1 MQNKCPIFWINY
13 IFNVTLHLEMKYNTY
28 TLDNGL
34 RIIHLPSDSQVVYC
48 GYQINAGTRNEE
60 PGEEGLAH
68 FCEHVTFKGTERR
81 KAWHILNCLE
91 SVGGD
96 LNAYTNKEGTVYYS
110 AILKEH
116 IARAVDLLS
125 DIVFHS
131 VYPQAEI
138 DKEVEVICDEIES
151 YNDSP
156 AELIYD
162 EFENI
167 LFKGSP
173 LGHNILGTAEQVR
186 AFKTED
192 ALRFTR
198 KLYRPDN
205 AIFFAYG
212 DIDFKK
218 LVKLIQKALGE
229 CPKGRELACSADCKS
244 AETPTEER
252 ITEETPTEERITEET
267 PTKERITEETPTGE
281 TPTEEMEAGNANHKV
296 QSSKFNVQSK
306 VAGQTIV
313 MQKNTHQAHV
323 MIGTRAYDVNDDRR
337 MPLYLLNNM
346 LGGPG
351 MNAKLNLALREH
363 NGLVYTVESTM
374 VAYGDTGT
382 WSIYFGCDEHDVKRC
397 LRLVR
402 KELDKF
408 MQKPLSDAQLK
419 AAKKQIKGQI
429 GVACDNRE
437 NFALDFGKSFLHY
450 GWEKNVDRLYEQV
463 DEITATQIQAVAQE
477 LFDKDRLTTLIF
489 K

>member
-218 LVKLIQKALGE
+218 LVKLLKTLNFEHGTLNFMNS
-229 CPKGRELACSADCKS
+229 KTS
-244 AETPTEER
+244 ETPAA
-252 ITEETPTEERITEET
+252 
-267 PTKERITEETPTGE
+267 
-281 TPTEEMEAGNANHKV
+281 EMEAGDANHKVQSSQFKVQSKEV

-323 MIGTRAYDVNDDRR
+323 MIGTQAYDVNDDRR
-337 MPLYLLNNM
+337 MPLYLLNNI

-419 AAKKQIKGQI
+419 AAKKQIKGQV

-463 DEITATQIQAVAQE
+463 DEITAAQIQAVAQE

>member
-1 MQNKCPIFWINY
+1 
-13 IFNVTLHLEMKYNTY
+13 MKYNTY

-192 ALRFTR
+192 ALRFTQ

-229 CPKGRELACSADCKS
+229 CPKGRELACSTDCNS
-244 AETPTEER
+244 AETPTEKRIAEETPTGETPTEER
-252 ITEETPTEERITEET
+252 IAEETPTEERIA
-267 PTKERITEETPTGE
+267 EETPTGE
-281 TPTEEMEAGNANHKV
+281 TPTEEMEAGDANHKV

-363 NGLVYTVESTM
+363 NGLVYTVESMM

-463 DEITATQIQAVAQE
+463 DEITAAQIQAVAQE

>member
-1 MQNKCPIFWINY
+1 
-13 IFNVTLHLEMKYNTY
+13 MKYNTY

-34 RIIHLPSDSQVVYC
+34 RIIHLPSDSKVVYC

-116 IARAVDLLS
+116 IARAVNLLS

-192 ALRFTR
+192 ALRFTQ

-218 LVKLIQKALGE
+218 LVKLIGKALTDDSSGKLAE
-229 CPKGRELACSADCKS
+229 KGCHADFADDADFS
-244 AETPTEER
+244 
-252 ITEETPTEERITEET
+252 
-267 PTKERITEETPTGE
+267 GE
-281 TPTEEMEAGNANHKV
+281 TGDTGFAGARDSEIT
-296 QSSKFNVQSK
+296 QMSQAPQMTQISRGAIDSMGSMDPMGSP
-306 VAGQTIV
+306 AGQTIV

-374 VAYGDTGT
+374 VSYGDTGT

-463 DEITATQIQAVAQE
+463 DEITAAQIQAVAQE
-477 LFDKDRLTTLIF
+477 LFDKGRLTTLIF

>member
-1 MQNKCPIFWINY
+1 
-13 IFNVTLHLEMKYNTY
+13 MKYNTY

-34 RIIHLPSDSQVVYC
+34 RIIHLPSDSKVVYC

-116 IARAVDLLS
+116 IARAVDLLT

-167 LFKGSP
+167 IFKGSP

-186 AFKTED
+186 SFKTED

-218 LVKLIQKALGE
+218 LVKLIRKALADDDSGKVAE
-229 CPKGRELACSADCKS
+229 NAANSVGKLAEEKLPQISQITQIAWNENSITTEKS
-244 AETPTEER
+244 VSSVKSVGPENYPSVG
-252 ITEETPTEERITEET
+252 
-267 PTKERITEETPTGE
+267 KEI
-281 TPTEEMEAGNANHKV
+281 
-296 QSSKFNVQSK
+296 
-306 VAGQTIV
+306 AGQTIV

-323 MIGTRAYDVNDDRR
+323 MIGTRAYDVSDSRR

-374 VAYGDTGT
+374 VAYGDTGI

-408 MQKPLSDAQLK
+408 MQKPLSEAQLK
-419 AAKKQIKGQI
+419 AAKKQIKGQV

-463 DEITATQIQAVAQE
+463 DEITAEQIQAVAQE

-489 K
+489 R

>member
-218 LVKLIQKALGE
+218 LVKLLKTLNFEHGTLNFMNSKA
-229 CPKGRELACSADCKS
+229 S
-244 AETPTEER
+244 ETPTA
-252 ITEETPTEERITEET
+252 
-267 PTKERITEETPTGE
+267 
-281 TPTEEMEAGNANHKV
+281 EMEAGDANHKV
-296 QSSKFNVQSK
+296 QNSKFNVQSK

-337 MPLYLLNNM
+337 MPLYLLNNI

-463 DEITATQIQAVAQE
+463 DEITAAQIQAVAQE

>member
-1 MQNKCPIFWINY
+1 
-13 IFNVTLHLEMKYNTY
+13 MKYNTY

-192 ALRFTR
+192 ALRFTQ

-218 LVKLIQKALGE
+218 LVKLIGKALTDDSSGKLAE
-229 CPKGRELACSADCKS
+229 KGCHADFADDADFS
-244 AETPTEER
+244 GDTGFAGARDSE
-252 ITEETPTEERITEET
+252 ITQMSQAPQMTQISRGAIDSMGSMDPMGS
-267 PTKERITEETPTGE
+267 P
-281 TPTEEMEAGNANHKV
+281 
-296 QSSKFNVQSK
+296 
-306 VAGQTIV
+306 AGQTIV

-408 MQKPLSDAQLK
+408 MQKPLSEAQLK

-463 DEITATQIQAVAQE
+463 DEITAEQIQAVAKE

-489 K
+489 R

>member
-1 MQNKCPIFWINY
+1 
-13 IFNVTLHLEMKYNTY
+13 MKYNTY

-34 RIIHLPSDSQVVYC
+34 RIIHLPSDSKVVYC

-116 IARAVDLLS
+116 IARAVDLLT

-167 LFKGSP
+167 IFKGSP

-186 AFKTED
+186 SFKTED

-218 LVKLIQKALGE
+218 LVKLLKTLNMEHGTLNFMNS
-229 CPKGRELACSADCKS
+229 KTS
-244 AETPTEER
+244 ETPTA
-252 ITEETPTEERITEET
+252 
-267 PTKERITEETPTGE
+267 
-281 TPTEEMEAGNANHKV
+281 EMEADDANHKV
-296 QSSKFNVQSK
+296 QSK
-306 VAGQTIV
+306 VEGQTIV

-374 VAYGDTGT
+374 VAYGDTGV

-408 MQKPLSDAQLK
+408 MLKPLSEAQLK

-463 DEITATQIQAVAQE
+463 DEITAEQIQAVAKE

-489 K
+489 R

>member
-1 MQNKCPIFWINY
+1 
-13 IFNVTLHLEMKYNTY
+13 MKYNTY

-34 RIIHLPSDSQVVYC
+34 RIIHLPSDSKVVYC

-60 PGEEGLAH
+60 LGEEGLAH

-116 IARAVDLLS
+116 IARAVDLLT

-167 LFKGSP
+167 IFKGSP

-186 AFKTED
+186 SFKTED

-218 LVKLIQKALGE
+218 LVKLIRKALADDDSGKVAE
-229 CPKGRELACSADCKS
+229 NAANSVGKLAEEKLPQISQITQISGDENSITTEKS
-244 AETPTEER
+244 VSSVKSVGPENYPSVG
-252 ITEETPTEERITEET
+252 
-267 PTKERITEETPTGE
+267 KEI
-281 TPTEEMEAGNANHKV
+281 
-296 QSSKFNVQSK
+296 
-306 VAGQTIV
+306 AGQTIV

-323 MIGTRAYDVNDDRR
+323 MIGTRAYDVSDSRR

-374 VAYGDTGT
+374 VAYGDTGI

-408 MQKPLSDAQLK
+408 MQKPLSEAQLK
-419 AAKKQIKGQI
+419 AAKKQIKGQV

-463 DEITATQIQAVAQE
+463 DEITAEQIQAVAQE

-489 K
+489 R

>member
-1 MQNKCPIFWINY
+1 
-13 IFNVTLHLEMKYNTY
+13 MKYNTY

-34 RIIHLPSDSQVVYC
+34 RIIHLPSDSKVVYC

-116 IARAVDLLS
+116 IARAVDLLT

-167 LFKGSP
+167 IFKGSP

-186 AFKTED
+186 SFKTED

-218 LVKLIQKALGE
+218 LVKLLKTLNMEHGTLNFMNS
-229 CPKGRELACSADCKS
+229 KTS
-244 AETPTEER
+244 ETPTA
-252 ITEETPTEERITEET
+252 
-267 PTKERITEETPTGE
+267 
-281 TPTEEMEAGNANHKV
+281 EMEAGDANHKV
-296 QSSKFNVQSK
+296 QSSKFKVQSKEVQSK
-306 VAGQTIV
+306 VEGQTIV

-323 MIGTRAYDVNDDRR
+323 MIGTRAYDVNDSRR

-374 VAYGDTGT
+374 VAYGDTGI

-408 MQKPLSDAQLK
+408 MQKPLSEAQLK

-463 DEITATQIQAVAQE
+463 DEITAEQIQAVAQE

>member
-1 MQNKCPIFWINY
+1 
-13 IFNVTLHLEMKYNTY
+13 MKYNTY

-34 RIIHLPSDSQVVYC
+34 RIIHLPSDSKVVYC

-116 IARAVDLLS
+116 IARAVDLLT

-167 LFKGSP
+167 IFKGSP
-173 LGHNILGTAEQVR
+173 LGHNILGTAKQVR
-186 AFKTED
+186 SFKTED

-218 LVKLIQKALGE
+218 LVKLIRKALADDDSGKVAE
-229 CPKGRELACSADCKS
+229 NAANSVGKLAEEKLPQISQITQISGDENSITTEKS
-244 AETPTEER
+244 VSSVKSVGPENYPSVG
-252 ITEETPTEERITEET
+252 
-267 PTKERITEETPTGE
+267 KEI
-281 TPTEEMEAGNANHKV
+281 
-296 QSSKFNVQSK
+296 
-306 VAGQTIV
+306 AGQTIV

-323 MIGTRAYDVNDDRR
+323 MIGTRAYDVNDSRR

-374 VAYGDTGT
+374 VAYGDTGI

-408 MQKPLSDAQLK
+408 MQKPLSEAQLK
-419 AAKKQIKGQI
+419 AAKKQIKGQV

-450 GWEKNVDRLYEQV
+450 GWEKNVDRLYKQV
-463 DEITATQIQAVAQE
+463 DEITAEQIQAVAQE

-489 K
+489 R

>member
-1 MQNKCPIFWINY
+1 
-13 IFNVTLHLEMKYNTY
+13 MKYNTY
-28 TLDNGL
+28 ILDNGL
-34 RIIHLPSDSQVVYC
+34 RIIHLPSDSKVVYC

-96 LNAYTNKEGTVYYS
+96 LNAYTNKEDTVYYS

-116 IARAVDLLS
+116 IARAVDLLT

-167 LFKGSP
+167 IFKGSP

-186 AFKTED
+186 SFKTED

-212 DIDFKK
+212 DIDFNK
-218 LVKLIQKALGE
+218 LVRLLK
-229 CPKGRELACSADCKS
+229 KS
-244 AETPTEER
+244 FLSEER
-252 ITEETPTEERITEET
+252 KVKSEETTFGDRRESQFNSP
-267 PTKERITEETPTGE
+267 
-281 TPTEEMEAGNANHKV
+281 EAQA
-296 QSSKFNVQSK
+296 QFNIQHSTFNTQHSFE
-306 VAGQTIV
+306 GQTIV

-323 MIGTRAYDVNDDRR
+323 MIGTLAYDVNDSHR

-374 VAYGDTGT
+374 VAYGDTGI

-408 MQKPLSDAQLK
+408 MQKPLSEAQLK
-419 AAKKQIKGQI
+419 AAKKQIKGQV

-463 DEITATQIQAVAQE
+463 DEITAEQIQAVAQE

-489 K
+489 R

>member
-1 MQNKCPIFWINY
+1 
-13 IFNVTLHLEMKYNTY
+13 MKYNTY

-34 RIIHLPSDSQVVYC
+34 RIIHLPSDSKVVYC
-48 GYQINAGTRNEE
+48 GYQINAGTRDEE

-81 KAWHILNCLE
+81 KAWHILNCLD

-167 LFKGSP
+167 LFKGSS

-186 AFKTED
+186 SFTTED

-218 LVKLIQKALGE
+218 LVKLIGRALADNESGKPAE
-229 CPKGRELACSADCKS
+229 EKLPQISQITQISQNNNSANTTETIAKEKSVESVKSVEPKNYPSVGN
-244 AETPTEER
+244 
-252 ITEETPTEERITEET
+252 
-267 PTKERITEETPTGE
+267 
-281 TPTEEMEAGNANHKV
+281 EM
-296 QSSKFNVQSK
+296 
-306 VAGQTIV
+306 AGQTIV
-313 MQKNTHQAHV
+313 MEKNTHQAHV

-337 MPLYLLNNM
+337 MPLYLLNNI

-374 VAYGDTGT
+374 VAYGNTGT
-382 WSIYFGCDEHDVKRC
+382 WSIYFGCDEHDIKRC

-402 KELDKF
+402 KELDR
-408 MQKPLSDAQLK
+408 MMEKPLSDSQLK

-463 DEITATQIQAVAQE
+463 EAITSQQIQDVARE
-477 LFDKDRLTTLIF
+477 LFDKVRLITLIF